1 MIRKEKSHSKS
12 HHGKAGE
19 SRTLIA
25 NVSLLSL
32 LSVLTKQEGMENTL
46 QSSLPRA
53 LLEEASTT
61 DVQRKDQVK
70 ITAFTSPIAPANT
83 GQSDILFFSK

>member
-1 MIRKEKSHSKS
+1 
-12 HHGKAGE
+12 
-19 SRTLIA
+19 
-25 NVSLLSL
+25 
-32 LSVLTKQEGMENTL
+32 MENTL